1 MISMAERKKK
11 MAKIELLNI
20 NGEKVKDIKLND
32 NIWSIEPN
40 DAVIYDAIRLATASL
55 RQGTHSVKTRAE
67 VSGGGRKPWRQK
79 GTGNARQG
87 STRSPQW
94 RHGGIVF
101 GPTTERNYNIKMNK
115 KERRL
120 ALKSALS
127 YKVIDSELTVLD
139 ELKLSSSK
147 TKEIV
152 KVLEGLKLNK
162 STLFVVNELTDE
174 LILASRN
181 LEGVK
186 VILPNEVNVLDV
198 ARYQNL
204 VATEDAIKSIE
215 EVLS

>member
-1 MISMAERKKK
+1 MP
-11 MAKIELLNI
+11 KIAVLNVK
-20 NGEKVKDIKLND
+20 GEKVKDIKLND
-32 NIWSIEPN
+32 KVWSIEPN
-40 DAVIYDAIRLATASL
+40 GTVVYEAIVLANAAN

-94 RHGGIVF
+94 RHGGVVF

-139 ELKLSSSK
+139 SLKLDNAK
-147 TKEIV
+147 TKEMLSV
-152 KVLEGLKLNK
+152 MKNLKLEK
-162 STLFVVNELTDE
+162 SVLFVVDELTDE
-174 LILASRN
+174 VILASRN
-181 LEGVK
+181 VKGVK
-186 VILPNEVNVLDV
+186 VILPNEINVLDV
-198 ARYQNL
+198 TSYHNMI
-204 VATEDAIKSIE
+204 VTEGAVKAIE
-215 EVLS
+215 EVLC

>member
-1 MISMAERKKK
+1 MPKISV
-11 MAKIELLNI
+11 LNV
-20 NGEKVKDIKLND
+20 NGQKVKDIKLND

-198 ARYQNL
+198 SRYQNL

>member
-1 MISMAERKKK
+1 MPKISV
-11 MAKIELLNI
+11 LNV
-20 NGEKVKDIKLND
+20 NGEKVKDNKLND
-32 NIWSIEPN
+32 SIWSIEPN

-139 ELKLSSSK
+139 ELKLASSK
-147 TKEIV
+147 TKEMI

>member
-1 MISMAERKKK
+1 MPKISV
-11 MAKIELLNI
+11 LNV
-20 NGEKVKDIKLND
+20 NGQKVKDIKLND

-152 KVLEGLKLNK
+152 KVLEVLKLNK
-162 STLFVVNELTDE
+162 ST
-174 LILASRN
+174 
-181 LEGVK
+181 
-186 VILPNEVNVLDV
+186 
-198 ARYQNL
+198 
-204 VATEDAIKSIE
+204 
-215 EVLS
+215 

>member
-1 MISMAERKKK
+1 MSKISV
-11 MAKIELLNI
+11 LNVK
-20 NGEKVKDIKLND
+20 GEKVKDIKLND
-32 NIWSIEPN
+32 NVWSIEPN
-40 DAVIYDAIRLATASL
+40 DAVIYDAICLATASL
-55 RQGTHSVKTRAE
+55 RQGTHSVKTRSE

-101 GPTTERNYNIKMNK
+101 GPTIERNYNKKMNK

-127 YKVIDSELTVLD
+127 YKVLDSELLVLD
-139 ELKLSSSK
+139 ELKLDSSK
-147 TKEIV
+147 TKE
-152 KVLEGLKLNK
+152 VLNIMKDLKLNK
-162 STLFVVNELTDE
+162 SVLFVVNELTDE

-181 LEGVK
+181 IQGVK

-198 ARYQNL
+198 ARYNTM
-204 VATEDAIKSIE
+204 VVTEEAVKAIE
-215 EVLS
+215 EVLI

>member
-1 MISMAERKKK
+1 MPKISV
-11 MAKIELLNI
+11 LNV
-20 NGEKVKDIKLND
+20 NGQKVKDIKLND

-162 STLFVVNELTDE
+162 ATLFVVNELTDE

>member
-1 MISMAERKKK
+1 MPKISV
-11 MAKIELLNI
+11 LNV

-32 NIWSIEPN
+32 SIWSIEPN

-139 ELKLSSSK
+139 ELKLASSK
-147 TKEIV
+147 TKEMI

>member
-1 MISMAERKKK
+1 MP
-11 MAKIELLNI
+11 KIAVLNVK
-20 NGEKVKDIKLND
+20 GEKVKDIKLND
-32 NIWSIEPN
+32 KVWSIEPN
-40 DAVIYDAIRLATASL
+40 DTVVYEAIVLANAAN

-94 RHGGIVF
+94 RHGGVVF

-139 ELKLSSSK
+139 SLKLDNAK
-147 TKEIV
+147 IKEMLSV
-152 KVLEGLKLNK
+152 MKNLKLEK
-162 STLFVVNELTDE
+162 SVLFVVDELTDE
-174 LILASRN
+174 VILASRN
-181 LEGVK
+181 VKGVK
-186 VILPNEVNVLDV
+186 VILPNEINVLDV
-198 ARYQNL
+198 TSYHNMI
-204 VATEDAIKSIE
+204 VTEGAVKAIE
-215 EVLS
+215 EVLC

>member
-1 MISMAERKKK
+1 MPKISV
-11 MAKIELLNI
+11 LNV
-20 NGEKVKDIKLND
+20 NGQKVKDIKLND

-139 ELKLSSSK
+139 ELKLASSK
-147 TKEIV
+147 TKELI

>member
-1 MISMAERKKK
+1 MP
-11 MAKIELLNI
+11 KIAVLNVK
-20 NGEKVKDIKLND
+20 GEKVKDIKLND
-32 NIWSIEPN
+32 KVWSIEPN
-40 DAVIYDAIRLATASL
+40 DTVVYEAIVLANAAN

-94 RHGGIVF
+94 RHGGVVF

-139 ELKLSSSK
+139 SLKLDNAK
-147 TKEIV
+147 TKEMLSV
-152 KVLEGLKLNK
+152 MKNLKLEK
-162 STLFVVNELTDE
+162 SALFVVDELTDE
-174 LILASRN
+174 VILASRN
-181 LEGVK
+181 VKGVK
-186 VILPNEVNVLDV
+186 VILPNEINVLDV
-198 ARYQNL
+198 TSYHNL
-204 VATEDAIKSIE
+204 IVTEGAVKAIE
-215 EVLS
+215 EVLC

>member
-1 MISMAERKKK
+1 MPKISV
-11 MAKIELLNI
+11 LNV

-32 NIWSIEPN
+32 SIWSIEPN

-139 ELKLSSSK
+139 ELKLASSK
-147 TKEIV
+147 TKELI

>member
-1 MISMAERKKK
+1 MSKISV
-11 MAKIELLNI
+11 LNVK
-20 NGEKVKDIKLND
+20 GEKVKDIKLND
-32 NIWSIEPN
+32 NVWSIEPN
-40 DAVIYDAIRLATASL
+40 DAVIYDAICLAIASL
-55 RQGTHSVKTRAE
+55 RQGTHSVKTRSE

-101 GPTTERNYNIKMNK
+101 GPTIERNYNKKMNK

-127 YKVIDSELTVLD
+127 YKVLDSELLVLD
-139 ELKLSSSK
+139 ELKLDSSK
-147 TKEIV
+147 TKE
-152 KVLEGLKLNK
+152 VLNIMKDLKLNK
-162 STLFVVNELTDE
+162 SVLFVVNELTDE

-181 LEGVK
+181 IQGVK

-198 ARYQNL
+198 ARYNNM
-204 VATEDAIKSIE
+204 VVTEEAVKAIE
-215 EVLS
+215 EVLI

>member
-1 MISMAERKKK
+1 MSKISV
-11 MAKIELLNI
+11 LNVK
-20 NGEKVKDIKLND
+20 GEKVKDIKLND
-32 NIWSIEPN
+32 NVWSIEPN
-40 DAVIYDAIRLATASL
+40 DAVIYDAICLATASL
-55 RQGTHSVKTRAE
+55 RQGTHSVKTRSE

-101 GPTTERNYNIKMNK
+101 GPTIERNYNKKMNK

-127 YKVIDSELTVLD
+127 YKVLDSELLVLD
-139 ELKLSSSK
+139 ELKLDSSK
-147 TKEIV
+147 TKE
-152 KVLEGLKLNK
+152 VLNIMKDLKLNK
-162 STLFVVNELTDE
+162 SVLFVVNELTDE

-181 LEGVK
+181 IQGVK

-198 ARYQNL
+198 ARYNNM
-204 VATEDAIKSIE
+204 VVTEDAVKAIE
-215 EVLS
+215 EVLI

>member
-1 MISMAERKKK
+1 MPKISV
-11 MAKIELLNI
+11 LNV
-20 NGEKVKDIKLND
+20 NGQKVKDIKLND

-198 ARYQNL
+198 ARSQNL

>member
-1 MISMAERKKK
+1 MPKISV
-11 MAKIELLNI
+11 LNV
-20 NGEKVKDIKLND
+20 NGQKVKDIKLND

-152 KVLEGLKLNK
+152 KVLEGLMLNK

>member
-1 MISMAERKKK
+1 MP
-11 MAKIELLNI
+11 KIAVLNVK
-20 NGEKVKDIKLND
+20 GEKVKDIKLND
-32 NIWSIEPN
+32 KVWSIEPN
-40 DAVIYDAIRLATASL
+40 DTVVYEAIVLANAAN

-94 RHGGIVF
+94 RHGGVVF

-139 ELKLSSSK
+139 SLKLDNAK
-147 TKEIV
+147 TKEMLSV
-152 KVLEGLKLNK
+152 MKNLKLEK
-162 STLFVVNELTDE
+162 SALFVVDELTDE
-174 LILASRN
+174 VILASRN
-181 LEGVK
+181 VKGVK
-186 VILPNEVNVLDV
+186 VILSNEINVLDV
-198 ARYQNL
+198 TSYHNMI
-204 VATEDAIKSIE
+204 VTEGAVKAIE
-215 EVLS
+215 EVLC

>member
-1 MISMAERKKK
+1 MSKISV
-11 MAKIELLNI
+11 LNVK
-20 NGEKVKDIKLND
+20 GEKVKDIKLND
-32 NIWSIEPN
+32 NVWSIEPN
-40 DAVIYDAIRLATASL
+40 DAVIYDAICLATASL
-55 RQGTHSVKTRAE
+55 RQGTHSVKTRSE

-101 GPTTERNYNIKMNK
+101 GPTTERNYKKKMNK

-127 YKVIDSELTVLD
+127 YKVLDSELLVLD
-139 ELKLSSSK
+139 ELKLDSSK
-147 TKEIV
+147 TKE
-152 KVLEGLKLNK
+152 VLNIMKDLKLNK
-162 STLFVVNELTDE
+162 SVLFVVNELTDE

-181 LEGVK
+181 IQGVK

-198 ARYQNL
+198 ARYNNM
-204 VATEDAIKSIE
+204 VVTEEAVKAIE
-215 EVLS
+215 EVLI

>member
-1 MISMAERKKK
+1 MSKISV
-11 MAKIELLNI
+11 LNVK
-20 NGEKVKDIKLND
+20 GEKVKDIKLND
-32 NIWSIEPN
+32 NVWSIEPN
-40 DAVIYDAIRLATASL
+40 DAVIYDAICLATASL
-55 RQGTHSVKTRAE
+55 RQGTHSVKTRSE

-101 GPTTERNYNIKMNK
+101 GPTIERNYNKKMNK

-127 YKVIDSELTVLD
+127 YKVLDSELLVLD
-139 ELKLSSSK
+139 ELKLDSSK
-147 TKEIV
+147 TKE
-152 KVLEGLKLNK
+152 VLNIMKDLKLNK
-162 STLFVVNELTDE
+162 SVLFVVNELTDE

-181 LEGVK
+181 IQGVK

-198 ARYQNL
+198 ARYNNM
-204 VATEDAIKSIE
+204 VVTEETVKAIE
-215 EVLS
+215 EVLI

>member
-1 MISMAERKKK
+1 MSKISV
-11 MAKIELLNI
+11 LNVK
-20 NGEKVKDIKLND
+20 GEKVKDIKLND
-32 NIWSIEPN
+32 NVWSIEPN
-40 DAVIYDAIRLATASL
+40 DAVIYDAICLATASL
-55 RQGTHSVKTRAE
+55 RQGTHSVKTRSE

-101 GPTTERNYNIKMNK
+101 GPTIERNYNKKMNK

-127 YKVIDSELTVLD
+127 YKVLDSELLVLD
-139 ELKLSSSK
+139 ELKLDSSK
-147 TKEIV
+147 TKE
-152 KVLEGLKLNK
+152 VLNIMKDLKLNK
-162 STLFVVNELTDE
+162 SVLFVVNELTDE

-181 LEGVK
+181 IQGVK

-198 ARYQNL
+198 ARYNNM
-204 VATEDAIKSIE
+204 VVTEEAVKAIE
-215 EVLS
+215 EGLI

>member
-1 MISMAERKKK
+1 MPKISV
-11 MAKIELLNI
+11 LNV
-20 NGEKVKDIKLND
+20 NGQKVKDIKLND

-94 RHGGIVF
+94 RHGGIVL

>member
-1 MISMAERKKK
+1 MPKISV
-11 MAKIELLNI
+11 LNV

-32 NIWSIEPN
+32 SIWSIEPN

-127 YKVIDSELTVLD
+127 YKVIDSDLTVLD
-139 ELKLSSSK
+139 ELKLASSK
-147 TKEIV
+147 TKEMI

>member
-1 MISMAERKKK
+1 MPKISV
-11 MAKIELLNI
+11 LNV
-20 NGEKVKDIKLND
+20 NGQKVKDIKLND

-127 YKVIDSELTVLD
+127 YKVIGSEWTVLD

>member
-1 MISMAERKKK
+1 MPKISV
-11 MAKIELLNI
+11 LNV

-32 NIWSIEPN
+32 SIWSIEPN

-139 ELKLSSSK
+139 ELKLASSK
-147 TKEIV
+147 TKEMI

-204 VATEDAIKSIE
+204 VATIDAIKSIE

>member
-1 MISMAERKKK
+1 MPK
-11 MAKIELLNI
+11 MNVI
-20 NGEKVKDIKLND
+20 NVKGEKIKDIKLD
-32 NIWSIEPN
+32 DKVWSIEPN
-40 DAVIYDAIRLATASL
+40 DAVIYDAIVLQMASL
-55 RQGTHSVKTRAE
+55 RQGTHKVKTRAE

-127 YKVIDSELTVLD
+127 YKVIDSELKVLD
-139 ELKLSSSK
+139 TLVLESSK
-147 TKEIV
+147 TKGMLDV
-152 KVLEGLKLNK
+152 MKGLKLED
-162 STLFVVNELTDE
+162 SVLFVVNELTDE

-181 LEGVK
+181 IKGVK
-186 VILPNEVNVLDV
+186 VILPNEVNVLDLATYKNMV
-198 ARYQNL
+198 
-204 VATEDAIKSIE
+204 VTEDAVKAIE
-215 EVLS
+215 EVLV

>member
-1 MISMAERKKK
+1 MSKISV
-11 MAKIELLNI
+11 LNVK
-20 NGEKVKDIKLND
+20 GEKVKDIKLND
-32 NIWSIEPN
+32 NVWSIEPN
-40 DAVIYDAIRLATASL
+40 DAVIYDAICLATASL
-55 RQGTHSVKTRAE
+55 RQGTHSVKTRSE

-101 GPTTERNYNIKMNK
+101 GPTIERNYNKKMNK

-127 YKVIDSELTVLD
+127 YKVLDSELLVLD
-139 ELKLSSSK
+139 ELKLDSSK
-147 TKEIV
+147 TKE
-152 KVLEGLKLNK
+152 VLNIMKDLKLNK
-162 STLFVVNELTDE
+162 SVLFVVNELTDE

-181 LEGVK
+181 IQGVK

-198 ARYQNL
+198 TQYQNM
-204 VATEDAIKSIE
+204 VVTEEAVKAIE
-215 EVLS
+215 EVLG